1 MLLVSWHTVIGDIAV
16 TVHFCNMIFSSRG
29 NARLAYSVLCNFC
42 VSTPSMVQK
51 AFVQVITSASMICNL
66 SHLKDRPRCTPSVLN
81 INCPTRFMGICFSN
95 SFSFFSSV
103 SIAISVSRSSS
114 DTKGYIVL

>member
-16 TVHFCNMIFSSRG
+16 TVYFCNMIFSSTG

-66 SHLKDRPRCTPSVLN
+66 SHLKDRPRCTPSG
-81 INCPTRFMGICFSN
+81 T
-95 SFSFFSSV
+95 V
-103 SIAISVSRSSS
+103 SQFCIKHKLS
-114 DTKGYIVL
+114 DTLYGNLFQQFLFFLQLGFNSNIGLP